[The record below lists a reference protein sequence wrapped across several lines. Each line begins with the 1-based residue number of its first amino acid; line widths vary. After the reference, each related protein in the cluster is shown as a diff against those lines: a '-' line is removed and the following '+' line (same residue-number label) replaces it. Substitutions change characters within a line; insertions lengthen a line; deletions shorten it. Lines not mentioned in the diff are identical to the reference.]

1 MSTAVFVNQDEVKLL
16 GKNQDVP
23 YDGAFFFTNKR
34 GVHKTAMIMPPDRP
48 MQWVSKYGSVTVSQV
63 SKEFPNGGMNEAG
76 LVVEQTTLWKS
87 SYPEPK
93 DLPVI
98 GELQWIQLMLDTC
111 ATVEEAKNKAT
122 CIQIVNPLSRL
133 HYMICDRTGKCA
145 IFESIYGEL
154 SIYFE
159 ESLPVKVMANTP
171 YLEAFKKFKDPEQKR
186 EKERSDYEL
195 NSMKR
200 FTRAAELLENSRA
213 NVSFVYD
220 VLQSI
225 KREDTAFSL
234 VYDIDQLK
242 IYFTSN
248 RFPGRKEICFQQIN
262 FATTEIMINLQQ
274 NNEIS
279 HVIYNT
285 DLNRTIVESFFHD
298 PVLSAAFKW
307 EINEEMITYMAGYPE
322 SFKLI

>member
-1 MSTAVFVNQDEVKLL
+1 
-16 GKNQDVP
+16 
-23 YDGAFFFTNKR
+23 
-34 GVHKTAMIMPPDRP
+34 
-48 MQWVSKYGSVTVSQV
+48 
-63 SKEFPNGGMNEAG
+63 MNEAG
-76 LVVEQTTLWKS
+76 LVVEQTTLWES

-93 DLPVI
+93 DLPAI
-98 GELQWIQLMLDTC
+98 GELQWIQWMLDTC

-122 CIQIVNPLSRL
+122 CVKIVNPMSRL
-133 HYMICDRTGKCA
+133 HYMICDRKGRCA
-145 IFESIYGEL
+145 IFEFLNGEL
-154 SIYFE
+154 SIYYQ

-171 YLEAFKKFKDPEQKR
+171 YLETIRNSQALE
-186 EKERSDYEL
+186 EKNQERERSDYES

-200 FTRAAELLENSRA
+200 ITRAAQLLENSGSD
-213 NVSFVYD
+213 VSFVYD

-234 VYDIDQLK
+234 VYDIDHLK
-242 IYFTSN
+242 IYYTST
-248 RFPGRKEICFQQIN
+248 RFPDRKEICFQQIN
-262 FATTEIMINLQQ
+262 FATTEIIINLQQ
-274 NNEIS
+274 NNETS

-307 EINEEMITYMAGYPE
+307 EINDEMIKYMAGYPE